1 MLAWCHFLFPCL
13 HFSLF
18 GESICFQHTVYDSWK
33 LSGSWINIINLANEA
48 FDARPSVIA
57 I

>member
-33 LSGSWINIINLANEA
+33 LSGSWINIINPANEA